1 MSSQFISVKINLG
14 NNTNEG
20 VQLVNRCQLNSR
32 VILVDEITQLQ
43 NKTMVFTI

>member
-1 MSSQFISVKINLG
+1 MSSQFKSVKINLG

-20 VQLVNRCQLNSR
+20 VQLVKRCQQNSR